1 MGCGTIICDGLLEC
15 LALVNIREEGILSNV
30 SRSLAKCFCVSKVAL
45 LGCLVEDG
53 QAEHLL
59 PVEEEGEAECQHLGE
74 AAVEEEEEA
83 AL

>member
-1 MGCGTIICDGLLEC
+1 M
-15 LALVNIREEGILSNV
+15 NIGEEGVLSNV
-30 SRSLAKCFCVSKVAL
+30 SRSLGERRWVSKVAL

-59 PVEEEGEAECQHLGE
+59 PVEEGEEAGCQHLEG